1 MHNMEFTA
9 LQIAQVLGGTIEGN
23 PDVAIR
29 TYSKI
34 EEGVAGAL
42 TFFANAKYEHF
53 VYSTA
58 ASAILVNNDFVP
70 SQEVK
75 ATLIRVPNAYEA
87 LAQLLNMYEQMQ
99 PKKVGIEQPS
109 YISEKAIVGEF
120 AYVGAFAYIGDNAKI
135 GKNVKIYPQAYI
147 GDGVVVGD
155 DTVIYSGV
163 KIYKGCKI
171 GQRCTLHAGCVIG
184 ADGFGFAPDANGNY
198 QKISQIGNVEI
209 ADDVEIGANTCVDRA
224 TMGSTRIGKG
234 SKLDN
239 LIQIA
244 HNVEVGESTV
254 MAAMTGVAG
263 STKIGSHCMF
273 GGQTGIAGHIQIA
286 DGTKCG
292 AQTGI
297 SGSVKKPNQTVFGS
311 PAIEVMTFNK
321 AYAIFRHLPEMKR
334 QLDELV
340 KSQKE

>member
-1 MHNMEFTA
+1 MEFTA
-9 LQIAQVLGGTIEGN
+9 IQIAQVLGGTVEGN
-23 PDVAIR
+23 PEAPVR

-34 EEGVAGAL
+34 EEGVPGAL
-42 TFFANAKYEHF
+42 TFFANPKYEHY

-58 ASAILVNNDFVP
+58 ASVVLVNNDFQP

-109 YISEKAIVGEF
+109 YISQKATVGEF
-120 AYVGAFAYIGDNAKI
+120 AYVGAFAYIGDGAKI

-155 DTVIYSGV
+155 DTVIYAGV

-171 GQRCTLHAGCVIG
+171 GSRCTLHAGCVIG
-184 ADGFGFAPDANGNY
+184 ADGFGFAPDANGVY

-209 ADDVEIGANTCVDRA
+209 ADDVEVGANTCIDRA

-234 SKLDN
+234 TKLDN

-244 HNVEVGESTV
+244 HNVEIGESTV
-254 MAAMTGVAG
+254 MAALGGIAG
-263 STKIGSHCMF
+263 STKVGSHCMF
-273 GGQTGIAGHIQIA
+273 GGQTGIAGHIKVA

-297 SGSVKKPNQTVFGS
+297 AGNIKKENTTVFGS
-311 PAIEVMTFNK
+311 PAIDVMTYNK
-321 AYAIFRHLPEMKR
+321 AYAIFRHLPEMKK

-340 KSQKE
+340 ASQKK

>member
-34 EEGVAGAL
+34 EEGVPGAL
-42 TFFANAKYEHF
+42 TFFANPKYEHF

-58 ASAILVNNDFVP
+58 ATAILVNNDFTP

-109 YISEKAIVGEF
+109 YISPKASVGDF

-147 GDGVVVGD
+147 GDGVVIGD
-155 DTVIYSGV
+155 DTIVYAGV

-171 GQRCTLHAGCVIG
+171 GHRCTLHAGCVIG
-184 ADGFGFAPDANGNY
+184 ADGFGFAPDANGEY

-209 ADDVEIGANTCVDRA
+209 SDDVEIGANTCIDRA

-234 SKLDN
+234 TKLDN

-244 HNVEVGESTV
+244 HNVEIGESTV
-254 MAAMTGVAG
+254 MAAMGGVAG

-273 GGQTGIAGHIQIA
+273 GGQTGIAGHIQVA

-297 SGSVKKPNQTVFGS
+297 SGNVKKPGQTLFGS
-311 PAIEVMTFNK
+311 PAIDVMTYNK

>member
-1 MHNMEFTA
+1 MEFTA
-9 LQIAQVLGGTIEGN
+9 IQIAQVLGGTVEGN
-23 PDVAIR
+23 PDAPVR
-29 TYSKI
+29 TYCKI
-34 EEGVAGAL
+34 EEGVPGAL
-42 TFFANAKYEHF
+42 TFFANPKYEHF
-53 VYSTA
+53 VYSTS
-58 ASAILVNNDFVP
+58 ASVVLVNNDFQP

-75 ATLIRVPNAYEA
+75 ATLIKVPNAYEA

-109 YISEKAIVGEF
+109 FISPKATVGEF
-120 AYVGAFAYIGDNAKI
+120 AYVGAFAYIGDGAKI

-147 GDGVVVGD
+147 GDGVVIGD
-155 DTVIYSGV
+155 DTTVYAGV

-171 GQRCTLHAGCVIG
+171 GSRCTLHAGCVIG
-184 ADGFGFAPDANGNY
+184 ADGFGFAPDANGVY

-209 ADDVEIGANTCVDRA
+209 ADDVEVGANTCIDRA

-234 SKLDN
+234 TKLDN

-244 HNVEVGESTV
+244 HNVEIGESTV
-254 MAAMTGVAG
+254 MAALGGIAG
-263 STKIGSHCMF
+263 STKVGSHCMF
-273 GGQTGIAGHIQIA
+273 GGQTGIAGHIKVA

-297 SGSVKKPNQTVFGS
+297 AGNVKKENTTVFGS
-311 PAIEVMTFNK
+311 PAIDVMTYNK
-321 AYAIFRHLPEMKR
+321 AYAVFRHLPEMKK

-340 KSQKE
+340 ASQKK